1 MKLIV
6 CIIDLIILIE
16 RLKSVLSVGHVL
28 VSFGSENSLW
38 GVPDED
44 GSLLTHTDDELLIG
58 RNSNLNDR
66 D

>member
-28 VSFGSENSLW
+28 VSFGSENSLR